1 MCIPATSGADVMVY
15 VLDTGIYKEHSAF
28 EGRAGWGQTFIP
40 NEGHEDE
47 DAGCRMPDGHGT
59 HVAGTMS
66 RLELIRRS

>member
-1 MCIPATSGADVMVY
+1 MVY
-15 VLDTGIYKEHSAF
+15 VLRHGHIYKEHSAF
-28 EGRAGWGQTFIP
+28 EGRARWGQTFIP

-47 DAGCRMPDGHGT
+47 DAGRRTPDADGHGT